1 MIYSLHFTICVH
13 PQNYLFQHIC
23 PRVEMV
29 FYCDFSCYN
38 TIKPQNTSVL
48 SNKLPIHSGWPF
60 SSLNKAIN
68 IFRIMTDIKQTL
80 HRSIAKGIWIKAC
93 WKQQKYPM
101 DVMCVIIITWKI
113 RNKIPQFSPNE
124 EQLTKTAYAETM
136 CREQIGVCSV
146 CLTNIVYSTKL
157 VSSELHKGT

>member
-1 MIYSLHFTICVH
+1 MASKGLMIYSLHFTICVH

-101 DVMCVIIITWKI
+101 DVMCVIIITWKFAI
-113 RNKIPQFSPNE
+113 KYHSFHPMRNNWLKQHMLRPCVGSRWRMFCVFN
-124 EQLTKTAYAETM
+124 K
-136 CREQIGVCSV
+136 
-146 CLTNIVYSTKL
+146 YSL
-157 VSSELHKGT
+157 QY